1 MIRYFFCT
9 NFYLTQNKIIDMGQ
23 KGREI
28 VKMNVDE
35 LLTLLNKALA
45 DEWLAYYQYWI
56 GAKVVKGPMK
66 DAVIAELT
74 LHATEELSH
83 AELISTRIVLLGGIP
98 VLSPDEW
105 TKISNCDYDA
115 PVNPYVEVVLEQN
128 IKGEQCAIKTYNSL
142 LDITR
147 EGDPVT
153 YNMIL
158 QILSQEVEH
167 EEDLSSLKEDLE
179 LMLNR
184 GK

>member
-1 MIRYFFCT
+1 
-9 NFYLTQNKIIDMGQ
+9 MGQ

-35 LLTLLNKALA
+35 LIGMLNKSLS

-83 AELISTRIVLLGGIP
+83 AELIATRIIQLGGTP
-98 VLSPDEW
+98 VLSPEEW
-105 TKISNCDYDA
+105 LRISSCGYDGPA
-115 PVNPYVEVVLEQN
+115 DPYVEEILNQN
-128 IKGEQCAIKTYNSL
+128 IKGEQCAIRTYNNL

-147 EGDPVT
+147 VADPVS

-158 QILSQEVEH
+158 TILSQEVEH
-167 EEDLSSLKEDLE
+167 EEDLSALKEDLE
-179 LMLNR
+179 LMLVKR
-184 GK
+184 K

>member
-1 MIRYFFCT
+1 
-9 NFYLTQNKIIDMGQ
+9 MGQ

-28 VKMNVDE
+28 VRMNVDE
-35 LLTLLNKALA
+35 LLHLLNKALS

-66 DAVIAELT
+66 DAVISELT

-83 AELISTRIVLLGGIP
+83 AELIATRIIQLGGTP
-98 VLSPDEW
+98 VLSPEEW
-105 TKISNCDYDA
+105 LKLTNCGYE
-115 PVNPYVEVVLEQN
+115 PPFNHYVEEILDQN
-128 IKGEQCAIKTYNSL
+128 IKGEQCAIRTYSNL

-158 QILSQEVEH
+158 TILSQEVEH
-167 EEDLSSLKEDLE
+167 EEDLQALKEDLE
-179 LMLNR
+179 LMLL
-184 GK
+184 KMK

>member
-1 MIRYFFCT
+1 
-9 NFYLTQNKIIDMGQ
+9 MGQ

-83 AELISTRIVLLGGIP
+83 AELISTRIIQLGGVP

-105 TKISNCDYDA
+105 TKISNCSYDA

-128 IKGEQCAIKTYNSL
+128 IKGEQCAIKTYSDL

-153 YNMIL
+153 YNIIL
-158 QILSQEVEH
+158 TILSQEVEH

-179 LMLNR
+179 LMLSR